1 MLKTSATE
9 APEIEKLVGFLDEW
23 DHQPILER
31 AEGASFE
38 AMWLAEKMK
47 HHEGAVAMAEDE
59 QKHGEDEEA
68 LALAERI
75 ADEQAR
81 EIGVLRRLLGQ

>member
-1 MLKTSATE
+1 
-9 APEIEKLVGFLDEW
+9 
-23 DHQPILER
+23 
-31 AEGASFE
+31 
-38 AMWLAEKMK
+38 MK